1 VVLPWA
7 VAASF
12 ALLAGYQSFLT
23 QPALVARGPLALSP
37 ATLRPASR
45 GQEPVV
51 APGPGGVVTLA
62 VDLDGATPG
71 AAMDYELRQADGG
84 QVASGRVPA
93 PQAGSPLL
101 LMLPATLATPAR
113 HYVLSVKIPGSGGL
127 TSSDYRFTVGAP

>member
-1 VVLPWA
+1 
-7 VAASF
+7 
-12 ALLAGYQSFLT
+12 
-23 QPALVARGPLALSP
+23 
-37 ATLRPASR
+37 
-45 GQEPVV
+45 VV